1 MSDRQVFRQL
11 ASQFV
16 LGAALGVLFTAGLL
30 ALNAHH
36 LLDLVLQSAAPA
48 TTFAILFFSVST
60 YFAFGVAITGFQFAM
75 IDRGN
80 ADRI

>member
-1 MSDRQVFRQL
+1 M
-11 ASQFV
+11 
-16 LGAALGVLFTAGLL
+16 GAVLGVLFTAALL

-48 TTFAILFFSVST
+48 TNFVILFFSVT
-60 YFAFGVAITGFQFAM
+60 AYFAFAVAITGFHFA
-75 IDRGN
+75 ILDGGN